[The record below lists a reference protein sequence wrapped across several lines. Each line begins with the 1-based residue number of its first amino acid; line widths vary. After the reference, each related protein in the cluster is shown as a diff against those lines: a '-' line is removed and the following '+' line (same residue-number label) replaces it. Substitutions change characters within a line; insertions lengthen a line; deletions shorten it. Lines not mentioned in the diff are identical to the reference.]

1 MNGTAAR
8 SLRLGVS
15 LAGLVALG
23 WVLTGQAAKPLQHGM
38 PLATDWSHRH
48 LVFSRPR
55 TAEQAAR
62 LSKDPRYQQQL
73 YRREQ
78 SLKLPDGRPA
88 SIAEISD
95 FRRITLNGR
104 QKKLHGDWSVNLGA
118 GGNISPDSYPAKFT
132 IHSDS
137 ASCGSDPNPDYVVF
151 STGLNAN
158 FSTIPSIV
166 AYDNLYTGCGG
177 TTPSVYWAYNT
188 EGQIL
193 TSPVISR
200 DGTQVAFVETFQGSF
215 GALVLLKWAPGGT
228 LDAPVTPTIAPNAAA
243 YPACIAPCM
252 VVIPL
257 EDRSG
262 ATTQSTHSSV
272 FYEYQNDTAL
282 VGDDSGYLHL
292 FINVFLGTPIQIG
305 PPGLFPVQ
313 LNPGSPSPLNSPIFD
328 NGEGQHP
335 LALVTDTA
343 GFLYSVEDLVN
354 NTLDIRQSGQLDFG
368 SGLVEGPVEDSTL
381 GVVYVFASSDGI
393 PPCGSPTTP
402 CTGVYKIPAGFADGD
417 FGQEITVGES
427 TDPALGQPNP
437 FYIGGFDSAY
447 YNSTD
452 GTGNMYVCG
461 NTGVNPTIYQIP
473 IVASAFT
480 GPNANPVVALT
491 SNIRTPTCSSVTDLF
506 NPNLPG
512 GAAERAFFSVQS
524 FASPTACTNGGC
536 VMSVITTPWQA
547 SNTYAVGQKLL
558 DNKIVNTF
566 VNIEVATTAG
576 ASGATVPNWATPGQT
591 TTDGAVV
598 WVNQGPVSAGP
609 LPGRLNNHRYLRAA
623 RVPDSNGNVE
633 VVQSTTGTATSGGTT
648 PVWNTTLGGL
658 TVDGGVTWIN
668 AGTTP
673 VAALPA
679 TGGTSGI
686 IVDNI
691 VAPATLTGAS
701 QVYFTTL
708 GQGNCASS
716 GTPGSCAVQ
725 ASQSALQ

>member
-23 WVLTGQAAKPLQHGM
+23 WVLTGQAAKPAQHGM

-48 LVFSRPR
+48 LLFSRPR

-88 SIAEISD
+88 EIAEIAD

-104 QKKLHGDWSVNLGA
+104 PKKLHGDWSVNLGA
-118 GGNISPDSYPAKFT
+118 GGTIAPDSYPAKFT
-132 IHSDS
+132 IHSDT
-137 ASCGSDPNPDYVVF
+137 ASCGTDPSPDYVVF

-158 FSTIPSIV
+158 TATIPSIV

-193 TSPVISR
+193 SSPVISR
-200 DGTQVAFVETFQGSF
+200 DGSQVAFVETYQGTS
-215 GALVLLKWAPGGT
+215 GALVILKWAPGGT
-228 LDAPVTPTIAPNAAA
+228 LDAPVTPTIVTPAA
-243 YPACIAPCM
+243 YQACTAPCM
-252 VVIPL
+252 VVIL
-257 EDRSG
+257 LRDRSG
-262 ATTQSTHSSV
+262 ALTQSTHSSV
-272 FYEYQNDTAL
+272 FYEYQNDNAL

-292 FINVFLGTPIQIG
+292 FTNVFLATPTQIG

-328 NGEGQHP
+328 NGGGVNP

-343 GFLYSVEDLVN
+343 GYLYSVEDLASL
-354 NTLDIRQSGQLDFG
+354 TALDIRQSGQLDFG
-368 SGLVEGPVEDSTL
+368 AGLVEGPVEDSTL
-381 GVVYVFASSDGI
+381 GVVYVFASSDGV
-393 PPCGSPTTP
+393 PPCGSPLTA
-402 CTGVYKIPAGFADGD
+402 CTGVYKIPSGFANGD

-427 TDPALGQPNP
+427 TDSTDTPNP
-437 FYIGGFDSAY
+437 IYIGGFDSTY

-461 NTGVNPTIYQIP
+461 NTGVNPTVYQIP
-473 IVASAFT
+473 IVANAFT

-512 GAAERAFFSVQS
+512 GAAERAFVSVQS

-536 VMSVITTPWQA
+536 VMSIITTPWLA
-547 SNTYAVGQKLL
+547 SNTYAIGQKVL
-558 DNKIVNTF
+558 DNKIVNSF
-566 VNIEVATTAG
+566 MNIEVATTAG
-576 ASGATVPNWATPGQT
+576 ASGAIVPDWSAPGQT

-609 LPGRLNNHRYLRAA
+609 LPAWLHSHRYIRAA
-623 RVPDSNGNVE
+623 RVPDTNGNIE
-633 VVQSTTGTATSGGTT
+633 VVQSVTGTATSGATA
-648 PVWNTTLGGL
+648 PAWSTTLGGL

-679 TGGTSGI
+679 AGGTSGI
-686 IVDNI
+686 IVDNT
-691 VAPATLTGAS
+691 VAPSTLTGAS
-701 QVYFTTL
+701 QVYFSTL
-708 GQGNCASS
+708 GQQTCATS
-716 GTPGSCAVQ
+716 GTAGGCAVQ